1 MRHGFVAP
9 IFRAGVKKQRR
20 FRNIS
25 RYQLCYGYTVTYFLV
40 LSLPRHAIT
49 FSGARK
55 VHTGSQLTYAKRQT
69 HAAYTQ
75 PHTKAHTHCKRLAVW
90 ISYTRP
96 TSPCNSLRNFNRNKK
111 RQIHKQTRT
120 NSKEIKNTNGK
131 RVSQFT
137 QIILL
142 LGTFWIL
149 IGCRFGL
156 LHHGAR
162 ASVSAAS
169 KNRKCFPNSSASD
182 GTKSYLRRR

>member
-25 RYQLCYGYTVTYFLV
+25 RYQLLWIHSNIF
-40 LSLPRHAIT
+40 LSLKLAETRHYLLGGKKSTYRFPSHVREETHTCNVLHSRTRKRIHTVNAQQFECHTQDPHHHAIL
-49 FSGARK
+49 FE
-55 VHTGSQLTYAKRQT
+55 
-69 HAAYTQ
+69 
-75 PHTKAHTHCKRLAVW
+75 
-90 ISYTRP
+90 ISIV
-96 TSPCNSLRNFNRNKK
+96 KK

-142 LGTFWIL
+142 LRTFWIL

-156 LHHGAR
+156 LHHGAC

-169 KNRKCFPNSSASD
+169 KNHKCFPNSSASD
-182 GTKSYLRRR
+182 GTKSYLRPR

>member
-1 MRHGFVAP
+1 MLWIHSN
-9 IFRAGVKKQRR
+9 IF
-20 FRNIS
+20 
-25 RYQLCYGYTVTYFLV
+25 
-40 LSLPRHAIT
+40 LSLKLAETRHYLLGGKK
-49 FSGARK
+49 S
-55 VHTGSQLTYAKRQT
+55 TYWFPSHVREERVT
-69 HAAYTQ
+69 HATYTQ

-142 LGTFWIL
+142 LRTFWIL

-156 LHHGAR
+156 LHHGAC
-162 ASVSAAS
+162 ASGSKAS
-169 KNRKCFPNSSASD
+169 KNHKCFPNSSASD